1 MALTMTDSENR
12 KIFYFSFSED
22 KIMVHLFNGEWG
34 HIQDSLYFMSLKSV
48 SVVCIAETTVK
59 D

>member
-22 KIMVHLFNGEWG
+22 KIMVYLFNGEWG
-34 HIQDSLYFMSLKSV
+34 HIQDSYFMSLKSV